1 MSRRIAEE
9 LSQEFARQ
17 AELER
22 AAGLPIT
29 VMVAHNDAEKAKM
42 EVSPRCGE
50 QCAWLRPH
58 AYATQLG
65 FLKFVVQPLYQ
76 KLAVVCPGFGPHCL
90 ALIASNKKMWETV
103 IAKADAAAAAL
114 AASQPPPP
122 PTERRSL
129 NLGARPKMA

>member
-42 EVSPRCGE
+42 E
-50 QCAWLRPH
+50 
-58 AYATQLG
+58 LG

-90 ALIASNKKMWETV
+90 ALIASNKKMWESV